1 MRFFKTITMLFV
13 SVLGLQIDAASPPEF
28 ILAQISTLPTSG
40 IDREIFDTLNSYR
53 ITPSLAVTDLKALKS
68 YFITYKKNPLFLS
81 VKNEALLLTNEGS
94 PAYDE
99 AIAFMTSLMSLS
111 ALKWNDKLASAAA
124 YHTTDIGPKGL
135 ITHNDSDGKNSTRVF
150 KGT

>member
-1 MRFFKTITMLFV
+1 M
-13 SVLGLQIDAASPPEF
+13 
-28 ILAQISTLPTSG
+28 
-40 IDREIFDTLNSYR
+40 
-53 ITPSLAVTDLKALKS
+53 
-68 YFITYKKNPLFLS
+68 FLS

-135 ITHNDSDGKNSTRVF
+135 ITHNDSDGKKFDVRIQRYLTSYKLIGENIAFGSYNANAGKRVVLALLVDDGVLGRGHRANLFNAYYTDVGISTGVHNSDLKMMTTMDFARL
-150 KGT
+150 